1 MDDAINSEIQEAPST
16 ESTETQDKDASSNK
30 GTNENVATQTQTPK
44 FTGGVCSYLVSYG
57 NGTPPD
63 NKTEFIDGE
72 EICFTGR
79 ISGISGTHSVTFIAT
94 FPDGTTMTDRFD
106 AMNNDVIGYGWVD
119 CGVGVGNFKV
129 IFDAT
134 GQTLGYYEFIV
145 YEDNIPSALE
155 PADYARALY
164 AEGYGREEIIQDFV
178 NGGMSR
184 NEAIDIVDNCGID
197 WGEQNLTQNTTSTD
211 CQGHRFDVAT
221 CKIPSTC
228 IYCGLTEGEPVECQ
242 YIHGICHFCGVE
254 DPNSYNNE

>member
-1 MDDAINSEIQEAPST
+1 MLKCGDIAFDIENRIMYVNGKTFNIDYEHYRRCAFISPEEEALEAIAHRVYYDFCVDGFWVNDDVEGY
-16 ESTETQDKDASSNK
+16 
-30 GTNENVATQTQTPK
+30 GTDIHERP
-44 FTGGVCSYLVSYG
+44 
-57 NGTPPD
+57 
-63 NKTEFIDGE
+63 EFISDLVKMLPKAKK
-72 EICFTGR
+72 IDDFWRAKSKTYK
-79 ISGISGTHSVTFIAT
+79 I
-94 FPDGTTMTDRFD
+94 
-106 AMNNDVIGYGWVD
+106 

-145 YEDNIPSALE
+145 YEENIPSALE

-211 CQGHRFDVAT
+211 CQGHHFDVAT

-242 YIHGICHFCGVE
+242 YINGICHFCGVE